1 MFAGNVSLST
11 HSSALPI
18 PPILHFLICSTHDI
32 AGCVQK
38 VSQNQS
44 VQPVATYIY
53 IYICPSPYVFPYSI
67 SSANLVWL
75 LSSIRRLQYFE
86 HFKYLFLEIQECAYV
101 EGFPK
106 SGHILLLLLYC
117 FLVLMYYSKIE
128 SSYVQGICKSILC
141 LNLLTQVYLMHH

>member
-1 MFAGNVSLST
+1 VSAGNVSLST
-11 HSSALPI
+11 HPSALPI

-32 AGCVQK
+32 VVFKSLSKPASPTSG
-38 VSQNQS
+38 
-44 VQPVATYIY
+44 YIY
-53 IYICPSPYVFPYSI
+53 IYPSPYIFPYSI

-86 HFKYLFLEIQECAYV
+86 HFKYLFLEIQECVYV

-117 FLVLMYYSKIE
+117 FLVLIYYSEIE
-128 SSYVQGICKSILC
+128 SSYVRGICKNILC